1 MTSESMGISMNQNEL
16 ADAYFEWMYQLVYP
30 DQNDI
35 SYRRLLMYL
44 NNITF
49 YPRLPMDENRAQDG
63 VDLRYR
69 FGYENRHS
77 QPEIGA
83 LLDCKPCS
91 VLEMMV
97 ALALRM
103 EEDIMANPAMGNRL
117 PTWFAEMLQSLGL
130 DDMTDN
136 RFDRQRVMAVIRRFM
151 DGKYEPNGLGG
162 LFTIQECNRDLRTVE
177 IWYQMNW
184 YLNSIIYI

>member
-1 MTSESMGISMNQNEL
+1 MNQNEL

-162 LFTIQECNRDLRTVE
+162 LFTIPECNRDLRTVE